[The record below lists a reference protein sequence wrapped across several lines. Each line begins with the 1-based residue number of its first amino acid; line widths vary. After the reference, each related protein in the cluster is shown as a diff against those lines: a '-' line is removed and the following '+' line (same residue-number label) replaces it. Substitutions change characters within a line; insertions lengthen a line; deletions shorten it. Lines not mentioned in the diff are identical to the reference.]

1 MYVGIV
7 MKNKVS
13 ISSVCGALFLFA
25 ACASDPDTTQPVN
38 FSATSELSTDS
49 NSASDSSSP
58 EITAEPTPSTTPEA
72 TSTAAEPAP
81 EATPEIYDWS
91 AALVGGGSIDL
102 AGYANTAVV
111 LWFWSP
117 Y

>member
-1 MYVGIV
+1 MGS
-7 MKNKVS
+7 K
-13 ISSVCGALFLFA
+13 SSLSFVCVATLIA
-25 ACASDPDTTQPVN
+25 AGCASGTHSTQLGD
-38 FSATSELSTDS
+38 SSELSSDS
-49 NSASDSSSP
+49 NSASTSS
-58 EITAEPTPSTTPEA
+58 ETDTEPTPSTTPEA
-72 TSTAAEPAP
+72 PSTATEPTK

-91 AALVGGGSIDL
+91 ASLVGGGSIDL

>member
-1 MYVGIV
+1 MG
-7 MKNKVS
+7 S
-13 ISSVCGALFLFA
+13 RFSLSFVCVAMLIA
-25 ACASDPDTTQPVN
+25 AGCASGTDSTQLVD
-38 FSATSELSTDS
+38 SSELSSDS
-49 NSASDSSSP
+49 NSASTSP
-58 EITAEPTPSTTPEA
+58 EAGPELTPSTTPEA
-72 TSTAAEPAP
+72 TATATEPTP

-91 AALVGGGSIDL
+91 ASLVGGGSIDL

>member
-1 MYVGIV
+1 MG
-7 MKNKVS
+7 S
-13 ISSVCGALFLFA
+13 RFSLSFVCVAMLIA
-25 ACASDPDTTQPVN
+25 AGCASGTDSTQLVD
-38 FSATSELSTDS
+38 SSELSSDS
-49 NSASDSSSP
+49 NSASTSP
-58 EITAEPTPSTTPEA
+58 EAGPEPTPSTTPEA
-72 TSTAAEPAP
+72 TATATEPTP

-91 AALVGGGSIDL
+91 ASLVGGGSIDL

>member
-1 MYVGIV
+1 MGSRSG
-7 MKNKVS
+7 VS
-13 ISSVCGALFLFA
+13 FVCVAMLVA
-25 ACASDPDTTQPVN
+25 AGCASGTDSTQLVD
-38 FSATSELSTDS
+38 SSELSSAS
-49 NSASDSSSP
+49 NSASTSLETD
-58 EITAEPTPSTTPEA
+58 AEPTPSTTPEA
-72 TSTAAEPAP
+72 TSTVIEPTK

-91 AALVGGGSIDL
+91 ASLVGGGSIDL